1 MSNEYGLDYKYF
13 QGKLKLIV
21 RDARNYTPDEMARE
35 LARMSK
41 AADSSV
47 ILNEDEFNK
56 NGMTT
61 RGQAINENKGL
72 KHQLTILSLSEKHDL
87 DFPEIEVYCSEGY
100 YGLSSIDVCLID
112 LGSRALARIKEL
124 EAEIAK
130 LNKVGGG

>member
-47 ILNEDEFNK
+47 ILNEEEFNK
-56 NGMTT
+56 NGWPS
-61 RGQAINENKGL
+61 K
-72 KHQLTILSLSEKHDL
+72 L
-87 DFPEIEVYCSEGY
+87 D
-100 YGLSSIDVCLID
+100 
-112 LGSRALARIKEL
+112 
-124 EAEIAK
+124 K
-130 LNKVGGG
+130 LNKAGEE